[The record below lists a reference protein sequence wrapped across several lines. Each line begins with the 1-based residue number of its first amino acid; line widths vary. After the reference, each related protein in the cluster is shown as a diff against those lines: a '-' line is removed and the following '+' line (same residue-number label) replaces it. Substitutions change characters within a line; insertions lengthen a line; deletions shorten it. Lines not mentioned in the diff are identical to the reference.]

1 MHKYAQK
8 LNKLTQEKFPG
19 TEIVFNDKDAWNEK
33 SDRPL
38 MIRVAYFRNEA
49 LVELKYL
56 LNNGVVFCVQ
66 QQGDNNLSIG
76 IVVKQEETIKKV
88 VRQQDKAKW
97 YANIK
102 KLVAQKKLD
111 KIITGDTFNSFQSEG
126 LSGYYYIHNSEKLNI
141 KNTLEKMVKLME
153 DAISATKQK

>member
-1 MHKYAQK
+1 
-8 LNKLTQEKFPG
+8 
-19 TEIVFNDKDAWNEK
+19 
-33 SDRPL
+33 
-38 MIRVAYFRNEA
+38 
-49 LVELKYL
+49 
-56 LNNGVVFCVQ
+56 
-66 QQGDNNLSIG
+66 
-76 IVVKQEETIKKV
+76 VVKQEETIKKV

-126 LSGYYYIHNSEKLNI
+126 SSGYYYIHNSEKLNI

>member
-1 MHKYAQK
+1 
-8 LNKLTQEKFPG
+8 
-19 TEIVFNDKDAWNEK
+19 
-33 SDRPL
+33 

-126 LSGYYYIHNSEKLNI
+126 SSGYYYIHNSEKLNI
-141 KNTLEKMVKLME
+141 KNTLEKW
-153 DAISATKQK
+153 

>member
-1 MHKYAQK
+1 M
-8 LNKLTQEKFPG
+8 E
-19 TEIVFNDKDAWNEK
+19 
-33 SDRPL
+33 
-38 MIRVAYFRNEA
+38 RVQMVGQSAEM
-49 LVELKYL
+49 
-56 LNNGVVFCVQ
+56 
-66 QQGDNNLSIG
+66 
-76 IVVKQEETIKKV
+76 
-88 VRQQDKAKW
+88 AKW

-126 LSGYYYIHNSEKLNI
+126 SSGYYYIHNSEKLNI

>member
-1 MHKYAQK
+1 
-8 LNKLTQEKFPG
+8 
-19 TEIVFNDKDAWNEK
+19 
-33 SDRPL
+33 

-88 VRQQDKAKW
+88 VRQQDKANGMLTSRNLSPKR
-97 YANIK
+97 NLIK
-102 KLVAQKKLD
+102 
-111 KIITGDTFNSFQSEG
+111 
-126 LSGYYYIHNSEKLNI
+126 
-141 KNTLEKMVKLME
+141 
-153 DAISATKQK
+153 